1 MGGPVSRPDAAI
13 LIGACSLAA
22 PVPSDRPLLAC
33 PAPACDLALGAR
45 AQEFCEGDV
54 VGILID
60 MGAPGSNAPP
70 QMHMTLNGSKAMN
83 NRDPSNRAPSHA
95 MPVRMAVG
103 FSCRRFKIRIHSP
116 HMYTDVPEARSAD
129 GTEAGCGG
137 DAPSWLT
144 VDMLLAKSAAL
155 MRLQV
160 ASVQS
165 DGPQSSSPAASA
177 PSPIPPS
184 SEPAGAPGLLERGLS
199 PTGLDAGAQPALPD
213 AASEAGP
220 SASREGARDTLV
232 CALRVF
238 PARVQAIVSAQP
250 RARAPRG
257 LVAAFVSATCDRRPP
272 HRNSPPA
279 RGRRRVPHAAA
290 GRRAARSR
298 TRRALVRG
306 AETRGRA
313 GALQA
318 RRLPERVDGAHLG
331 RVLRKLLPERGRGA
345 ERAGPPPRAF
355 CAIFCPVRA
364 LQGPRTQWS
373 RAAAARV
380 FTITFPARL
389 W

>member
-1 MGGPVSRPDAAI
+1 LAGALPLPWAPSRAHAQRPRLRARAP
-13 LIGACSLAA
+13 LQRPLSGLAACS
-22 PVPSDRPLLAC
+22 
-33 PAPACDLALGAR
+33 
-45 AQEFCEGDV
+45 
-54 VGILID
+54 
-60 MGAPGSNAPP
+60 
-70 QMHMTLNGSKAMN
+70 
-83 NRDPSNRAPSHA
+83 
-95 MPVRMAVG
+95 
-103 FSCRRFKIRIHSP
+103 
-116 HMYTDVPEARSAD
+116 
-129 GTEAGCGG
+129 
-137 DAPSWLT
+137 
-144 VDMLLAKSAAL
+144 
-155 MRLQV
+155 
-160 ASVQS
+160 
-165 DGPQSSSPAASA
+165 SA
-177 PSPIPPS
+177 PSPNLVRVVRSCSAKIVSLTITTCSPRSAAAHRFPQRPPARG
-184 SEPAGAPGLLERGLS
+184 PAARRAARGMRLVCAQVPVSYGYGLFVEGVCPGGRRSVRCREQHPAVFSLCDVGAAAAEWQAVWGQR
-199 PTGLDAGAQPALPD
+199 TGPGAQPALPD